1 MKKILLLAAVTISII
16 SCSKSDSSESSTDKI
31 VGKWVVTSATIQI
44 GANGTPTNS
53 LEACQTL
60 GNVTFTSTTT
70 STGNSIDT
78 YYYPNATTSACEIQP
93 VEYSTWTNIG
103 NNTYNITYSGQTGVE
118 VINITFSNSD
128 RTMLVTFYDGGNY
141 ILKTTYSKQ

>member
-103 NNTYNITYSGQTGVE
+103 NNTYNITYSVQTGVE
-118 VINITFSNSD
+118 VINITF
-128 RTMLVTFYDGGNY
+128 
-141 ILKTTYSKQ
+141 